1 MLKKYAQVFISILF
15 IADLIS
21 VVFSWLAAFF
31 IRFVLEL
38 FPLRH
43 TLPVFSD
50 YLIFLLFI
58 SIVFPL
64 CLLGYDLYKP
74 MRGKKLFDE
83 FVNIFKAVSIS
94 IVILT
99 AITFFYRENS
109 YSRIVML
116 LFWLLSII
124 TITLSRFYLRRT
136 LKYFREKGYNLRHV
150 LIVGAGDLA
159 KNLAEK
165 INLHPEIGFNIVG
178 FLTDHSDKVGQSVSG
193 KKILGQL
200 EEVQKIVRE
209 YKIDQ
214 LFIALPR
221 HAHDRLEKVIS
232 YLGEEFVDIKVVP
245 DLLQFMRINPG
256 IEDMDGLPIVSLS
269 EGPLYGWNKLFK
281 RFADILA
288 SLIMLIVMSPAITI
302 IAIAI
307 KLTSKGPLLYNQ
319 ERMGFSGR
327 HFTMYKFRTMFEDAE
342 KKTGAIW
349 AKKGDSRTTSIGKLL
364 RKTSLDEFP
373 QFFNVLKG
381 DMSIVGP
388 RPERPVFVNDF
399 KKSVYQY
406 MLRHKMKAG
415 ITGWAQVNGWRG
427 DSSLEKRIEYDLYY
441 IENWSFLFDLKI
453 IWLTF
458 WKGLINK
465 NAY

>member
-1 MLKKYAQVFISILF
+1 
-15 IADLIS
+15 
-21 VVFSWLAAFF
+21 
-31 IRFVLEL
+31 
-38 FPLRH
+38 
-43 TLPVFSD
+43 
-50 YLIFLLFI
+50 
-58 SIVFPL
+58 
-64 CLLGYDLYKP
+64 
-74 MRGKKLFDE
+74 
-83 FVNIFKAVSIS
+83 
-94 IVILT
+94 
-99 AITFFYRENS
+99 
-109 YSRIVML
+109 ML

-349 AKKGDSRTTSIGKLL
+349 ARKDDSRTTSIGKLL
-364 RKTSLDEFP
+364 RKTSLDELP

-388 RPERPVFVNDF
+388 RPERPVFVKDF